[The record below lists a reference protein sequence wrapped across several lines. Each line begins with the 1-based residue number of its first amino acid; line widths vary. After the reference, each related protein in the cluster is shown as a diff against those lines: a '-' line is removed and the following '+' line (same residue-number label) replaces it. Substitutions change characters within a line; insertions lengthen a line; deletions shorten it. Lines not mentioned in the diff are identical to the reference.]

1 MHFILIPD
9 WEGIKV
15 PSYFLSPF
23 SYMSSKVR
31 KMKKRGGK
39 SREEWAPD
47 PLRTFTIYSLGKF
60 QVHSTVLFTAVTRC
74 TFGPQ
79 TYSWDKRSGWACA
92 GPGSSPSSLG
102 FLVLVGQAPGAQAPT
117 HSLGSAFVRR
127 SCRLVMHLA
136 PSAQKGRSSRP

>member
-23 SYMSSKVR
+23 SYRSSKVR

-47 PLRTFTIYSLGKF
+47 PLMPFFFFFLASIL
-60 QVHSTVLFTAVTRC
+60 TASVVELRE
-74 TFGPQ
+74 
-79 TYSWDKRSGWACA
+79 
-92 GPGSSPSSLG
+92 
-102 FLVLVGQAPGAQAPT
+102 VGQIEE
-117 HSLGSAFVRR
+117 LFRFE
-127 SCRLVMHLA
+127 
-136 PSAQKGRSSRP
+136 SSIICSGLLTEQVGF